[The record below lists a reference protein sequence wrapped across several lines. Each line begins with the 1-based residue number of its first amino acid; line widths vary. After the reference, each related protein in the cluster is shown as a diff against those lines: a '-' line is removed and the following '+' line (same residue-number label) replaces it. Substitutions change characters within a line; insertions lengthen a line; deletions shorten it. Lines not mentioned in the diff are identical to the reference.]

1 MTAPFPRASG
11 IDERRPDMKAFSI
24 AKKTYTIGGAD
35 QTNTEIHL
43 FKLTILVYRKVKN
56 ADKRIRA
63 IKDSFFGTGTLVEM
77 FLPF

>member
-1 MTAPFPRASG
+1 
-11 IDERRPDMKAFSI
+11 MKAFSI
-24 AKKTYTIGGAD
+24 AKKTYTIGGED
-35 QTNTEIHL
+35 QTHTEIHL

-63 IKDSFFGTGTLVEM
+63 IRDRFFGTGTLVEM

>member
-1 MTAPFPRASG
+1 
-11 IDERRPDMKAFSI
+11 MKAFSI
-24 AKKTYTIGGAD
+24 AKKTYTIGGEE

>member
-1 MTAPFPRASG
+1 
-11 IDERRPDMKAFSI
+11 MKAFSI

>member
-1 MTAPFPRASG
+1 
-11 IDERRPDMKAFSI
+11 MKAFSI
-24 AKKTYTIGGAD
+24 AKKTYTIGGEE

-63 IKDSFFGTGTLVEM
+63 TKDSFFGTGTLVEM

>member
-1 MTAPFPRASG
+1 
-11 IDERRPDMKAFSI
+11 MKMFSI
-24 AKKTYTIGGAD
+24 GKKTYTIGGEE
-35 QTNTEIHL
+35 QTHTEIHL

-63 IKDSFFGTGTLVEM
+63 IKDRFFGTGTLVEM

>member
-1 MTAPFPRASG
+1 
-11 IDERRPDMKAFSI
+11 MKAFRI

-63 IKDSFFGTGTLVEM
+63 IKDRFFGTGTLIEV
-77 FLPF
+77 FLPV

>member
-1 MTAPFPRASG
+1 
-11 IDERRPDMKAFSI
+11 MKAFSI

-63 IKDSFFGTGTLVEM
+63 IKDRFFGTGTLIEV
-77 FLPF
+77 FLPV